1 MSLKYN
7 LEKTK
12 LEDNLTYWC
21 AEFSNGATLNIPV
34 QVAKNEEQARA
45 YIDEN
50 YSTDPAFTIS
60 KKEREALLK
69 ANTED

>member
-7 LEKTK
+7 VEKTK

-21 AEFSNGATLNIPV
+21 AEFSNGAKLNIPV
-34 QVAKNEEQARA
+34 QVAKTEEQARE
-45 YIDEN
+45 YINEN
-50 YSTDPAFTIS
+50 YSNDPAFTMS

-69 ANTED
+69 VNTED